1 MEVCKLESCKAEA
14 SLVALTD
21 AAFDKDDGVR
31 RQISQSLYELGCH
44 NTEQVLSACFDFLL
58 KHSQLVQGHRTVILQ
73 CMERIV
79 RDNISQLG
87 QPLAKKIINLASE
100 EMIKSSESAL
110 GWKEAAS
117 NLLVALGTRFTDEIL
132 EDILQKLQP
141 GVVPQFFV
149 VQTLANLSVANV
161 HGVVP
166 YLTTTLQT
174 MLPLFHM
181 IKQDNMKW
189 AFTSAMGLFSKS
201 ILEYLATAD
210 KASKPVLS
218 RDAFA
223 PEIYAAYKVLFGM
236 WLRNK
241 DAKLRSAIV
250 VALSHMVHLLPPDRM
265 DDELPRLIISILG
278 LYKKRCEPYHV
289 TQCLRHILEAAVE
302 VTSHVPETQ
311 MDSLLPQLHHQ
322 ICLPVDC
329 QDPLSA
335 RNQQEVLQCFTILSH
350 VSIDALVK
358 FLLQKLSSNNDKARV
373 GTLTV
378 LNHVVGSG
386 YKALE
391 SKKALIVS
399 GMKQSLQDGDNKVKK
414 VTAQV
419 ISTMGEHGY
428 LQLEGGSILV
438 DFLVQQCALV
448 PEEGPGRRHHHH
460 HQAPDS
466 DEVRDEDLRELC
478 EGILSF
484 LVTLDRM
491 DDVLWPFLLEFVSPV
506 QHTNAL
512 AVVCRCLEQV
522 GNRKR
527 RQSLQ
532 YVLLNY
538 NERLGLPKPHTLLAR
553 LLAVSALPY
562 SGQGRGLAALNL
574 LQVLSPNIHL
584 DVVKLWDEE
593 LPQLSQFLA
602 EHREDTL
609 PQKLWEDKLFFF
621 LSRTLETITDEKWTW
636 ELSEEMTQ
644 HIHNYHSYPREKAFL
659 YKCVGIV
666 LGQTNNKDVINNE
679 LQEMLLSVQHNE
691 ALEREG
697 LATGIGFC
705 AMTHLDDTLAKLDD
719 FVKMDIVKKTA
730 SFFNILKEKLD
741 GDMER
746 VKSTLILCYGYVAL
760 YAPEGLILQRVEM
773 HILDHILSLSN
784 TKVLGIRVETKDLMI
799 KLTLIKAVTLIA
811 KAVYANK
818 GRHQFKFNRREE
830 VLSYMQDLIAS
841 ESKAHLKTRVR
852 QSAINACTHLVRLEP
867 RLNEVESSDL
877 IRSCLEAVFSFPP
890 LDNDKRKDTRKLK
903 EREVLHTE
911 TITALHELLKEFLSQ
926 NLSSEGLEF
935 IFKHVQEWM
944 TSTKDHERERAV
956 EAMLALLVFYRD
968 RFKSVN
974 VSTFHNLGLLVGC
987 FVPRCADPVLSIRYM
1002 AMDSLYN
1009 LLYIQIRYEGC
1020 VVNQPDNLVDHLGN
1034 IKEQLQNP
1042 DSHILFQ
1049 ICYDIAKIISNKL
1062 PHDQLRSLLFALF
1075 EGLSDYHAT
1084 CSSATSVVMNT
1095 LVRKHGEGLKD
1106 HIPEIL
1112 SNLQSRMQTITLEQ
1126 VRFSVIHFIS
1136 ILTSQCLPGVL
1147 SYLLFRPLPYDKYTS
1162 AIWQSLAR
1170 EAKLATTTMDYLL
1183 GKINDYLS
1191 HDDRKE
1197 SSAKRQPSTGTSE
1210 TVAVIYALT
1219 EMVSNPESVEAVINL
1234 YPKLFGTLLL
1244 YLSFIVNERMSELQG
1259 RGVSKKKKLSL
1270 QLQNTPNINVWDS
1283 SLEAL
1288 KLLLS
1293 RGKTEEVATIM
1304 EDEGGWDL
1312 LKSHEDHQR
1321 GVALLARASG
1331 KHGAS
1336 YLPDTIRFLAPILS
1350 NIHEHQRVT
1359 VAVFFG
1365 ELLALPTVQELKVTE
1380 SLVSSL
1386 LRSLDDVSPTIHWLS
1401 IRGLGNVA
1409 LGAPQEIPRYA
1420 EKLLAAMVG
1429 GMDEKT
1435 DLNDLIVL
1443 EAMAGLVKV
1452 LARLDS
1458 AHVRPIL
1465 PSIIG
1470 TVEPFFE
1477 NESEKLRAAAFSVFG
1492 SLARFGG
1499 RQPEPAFLEHV
1510 HSSLVSLVLHLNDNS
1525 PDVVRACKSVLQMV
1539 GPHLCPEGPG
1549 AIFQGELLEQ
1559 ANVRYWEF
1567 IAELSKVIVSEF
1579 SDRIGLYLNSSMS
1592 FFKSMLPE
1600 IRGNAVILAGFILQN
1615 LPKEYVEASTD
1626 DNVCVA
1632 IIMMLHDVSPC
1643 VRTKA
1648 AKVLGLH
1655 RSF

>member
-21 AAFDKDDGVR
+21 AAFDKDEGVR
-31 RQISQSLYELGCH
+31 QQIAQSLYELGCH

-58 KHSQLVQGHRTVILQ
+58 KHSQLVQGHRTAILQ
-73 CMERIV
+73 CMERVV

-87 QPLAKKIINLASE
+87 LPLAKKIINLASE
-100 EMIKSSESAL
+100 EMIKSSETAV

-117 NLLVALGTRFTDEIL
+117 NLLVALGSRFTDEIL

-141 GVVPQFFV
+141 GVVPQFIV
-149 VQTLANLSVANV
+149 VQTLANLAVANV
-161 HGVVP
+161 HGIVP

-174 MLPLFHM
+174 MLPMFHM
-181 IKQDNMKW
+181 VKQDNMKW
-189 AFTSAMGLFSKS
+189 AFTSAMALFSKS
-201 ILEYLATAD
+201 ILEYLVTAD
-210 KASKPVLS
+210 QASRPVLS
-218 RDAFA
+218 REAFA
-223 PEIYAAYKVLFGM
+223 PDIYAAYRVLFGT

-241 DAKLRSAIV
+241 DVKLRSAIV
-250 VALSHMVHLLPPDRM
+250 VALGHMVHLLPPERM
-265 DDELPRLIISILG
+265 DEELPRLLVGVMG
-278 LYKKRCEPYHV
+278 LYKKRCEPCHV
-289 TQCLRHILEAAVE
+289 TQCLRNILEAAIE

-322 ICLPVDC
+322 ACLPVDG

-350 VSIDALVK
+350 VSIDAVVK
-358 FLLQKLSSNNDKARV
+358 FLLQKLSSNNEKVRV

-378 LNHVVGSG
+378 LNHVVSSG

-399 GMKQSLQDGDNKVKK
+399 GMKQSLQDSDNKVKK

-419 ISTMGEHGY
+419 ISSMGEHGY
-428 LQLEGGSILV
+428 LQLEGGAILV
-438 DFLVQQCALV
+438 DFLVQQCALI
-448 PEEGPGRRHHHH
+448 PDEGLGHHHH
-460 HQAPDS
+460 HAPDA
-466 DEVRDEDLRELC
+466 DEVRDEDLCELC

-484 LVTLDRM
+484 LVSLERM
-491 DDVLWPFLLEFVSPV
+491 EDVLWPFLLEFVTPA
-506 QHTNAL
+506 QYTHAL

-562 SGQGRGLAALNL
+562 AGQGRGLAALSL
-574 LQVLSPNIHL
+574 LQVLSPNIHA

-593 LPQLSQFLA
+593 LPQLLQFLS

-636 ELSEEMTQ
+636 ELSEEMTR

-666 LGQTNNKDVINNE
+666 LGQTSNKDVINNE

-784 TKVLGIRVETKDLMI
+784 TKVLGIKVETKDLMI

-811 KAVYANK
+811 KAVYANRGK
-818 GRHQFKFNRREE
+818 HLFKFSRREE
-830 VLSYMQDLIAS
+830 VLSHMQDLITS
-841 ESKAHLKTRVR
+841 ESKAHLKSRVR
-852 QSAINACTHLVRLEP
+852 QAAINACTHLIRLEP
-867 RLNEVESSDL
+867 RLNEMESSEL
-877 IRSCLEAVFSFPP
+877 IRTCLEAVFSFPP
-890 LDNDKRKDTRKLK
+890 LDSDKRKDTRKVK

-911 TITALHELLKEFLSQ
+911 TVAALHELLKEFLSQ
-926 NLSSEGLEF
+926 NLTSEGLEF

-944 TSTKDHERERAV
+944 VSTKDHERERAV
-956 EAMLALLVFYRD
+956 EAMLALLAFYRD

-974 VSTFHNLGLLVGC
+974 VSTFHNLGVLVGR

-1002 AMDSLYN
+1002 AMDALYN
-1009 LLYIQIRYEGC
+1009 LLYIQVRYEGC
-1020 VVNQPDNLVDHLGN
+1020 VVNQPDNLVDHLGD

-1042 DSHILFQ
+1042 DSHVLFQ
-1049 ICYDIAKIISNKL
+1049 ICHDIAKVISNKL
-1062 PHDQLRSLLFALF
+1062 PRDQLHPLLFSLF

-1095 LVRKHGEGLKD
+1095 LVRRHGANLKD
-1106 HIPEIL
+1106 YIPEIL
-1112 SNLQSRMQTITLEQ
+1112 GHLQSGMPTIALEQ

-1170 EAKLATTTMDYLL
+1170 EVQLATTTMDYLL

-1191 HDDRKE
+1191 HEDRRE
-1197 SSAKRQPSTGTSE
+1197 GVAKRPPSTGTSE
-1210 TVAVIYALT
+1210 TVAVIYAFN
-1219 EMVSNPESVEAVINL
+1219 EMVANPESTEAVVNL

-1259 RGVSKKKKLSL
+1259 KGVSKKKKLSL
-1270 QLQNTPNINVWDS
+1270 QLQNTPNLNIWDA

-1288 KLLLS
+1288 KLMLS
-1293 RGKTEEVATIM
+1293 RGKTEEVAAIM
-1304 EDEGGWDL
+1304 EDEGGWEL
-1312 LKSHEDHQR
+1312 LKTPEDHQR

-1331 KHGAS
+1331 KHGAT
-1336 YLPDTIRFLAPILS
+1336 YLPDTVRFLAPILH
-1350 NIHEHQRVT
+1350 NLHEHQRVT
-1359 VAVFFG
+1359 VATFFG
-1365 ELLALPTVQELKVTE
+1365 ELLASPGAQEPAVTE
-1380 SLVSSL
+1380 LLVGSL
-1386 LRSLDDVSPTIHWLS
+1386 LRSLDDVSPTVHWLS

-1409 LGAPQEIPRYA
+1409 VGSPQRIPRYA
-1420 EKLLAAMVG
+1420 ERLLAAMVG
-1429 GMDEKT
+1429 GLDEKT
-1435 DLNDLIVL
+1435 ELNDLIVL
-1443 EAMAGLVKV
+1443 EAMAGLGKV

-1458 AHVRPIL
+1458 AQVRPIL

-1470 TVEPFFE
+1470 TVQPFFE
-1477 NESEKLRAAAFSVFG
+1477 NESDKLRAAAFSVFG
-1492 SLARFGG
+1492 SLARFGDG
-1499 RQPEPAFLEHV
+1499 QPEPAFLEHV
-1510 HSSLVSLVLHLNDNS
+1510 HASLVSLVLHLNDS
-1525 PDVVRACKSVLQMV
+1525 SGEVVRACKAVLQMV
-1539 GPHLCPEGPG
+1539 GPHLCSEGPG
-1549 AIFQGELLEQ
+1549 ALFRGELLEQ

-1579 SDRIGLYLNSSMS
+1579 PDKIGLYLNASMS

-1600 IRGNAVILAGFILQN
+1600 IRGNAVVLAGFILQN
-1615 LPKEYVEASTD
+1615 LPREYVEASTD

-1643 VRTKA
+1643 VRVKA
-1648 AKVLGLH
+1648 ARVLGLH
-1655 RSF
+1655 RGF